1 MFRHVIARTFD
12 AKKAFQMKQKL
23 IIPCELPALN
33 EVIDKSKRHWA
44 EYAKQKKQWT
54 RFVALLARLNL
65 KPVEKQVSLSILWV
79 CANRK
84 RDPDNIVAGG
94 RKVILDGLV
103 EARIL
108 KGDGWK
114 QVCGFTDAFA
124 VDNHRPRVEVEI
136 NEILDNAKFS

>member
-1 MFRHVIARTFD
+1 
-12 AKKAFQMKQKL
+12 MKQKL

-33 EVIDKSKRHWA
+33 EVIDKSKRHWSQ
-44 EYAKQKKQWT
+44 YAKQKKQWT

-103 EARIL
+103 EAGVL

-114 QVCGFTDAFA
+114 QVCGFTDTFA
-124 VDNHRPRVEVEI
+124 VDNKKPRIEVMI
-136 NEILDNAKFS
+136 DEILDNAKFS